1 MRRRGQLVLVAA
13 VIIAVAMIPMVLAY
27 LQLGYHADV
36 RAGGAQDD
44 PATGARSVLVQ
55 SVHGA
60 SADVPGTFQWASR
73 DAAVTAVRSDLRP
86 RLATVE
92 TARVGE
98 GIHRNVSYN
107 QTLATR
113 WSSANCP
120 AGPDRQ
126 FGSCEAID
134 GVVVQERAGW
144 THVLAVAFDLRT
156 TTERER
162 TELSAVI
169 RPVGDR

>member
-36 RAGGAQDD
+36 RASGAHDD
-44 PATGARSVLVQ
+44 PSTEARSVLVR
-55 SVHGA
+55 SVHSA
-60 SADVPGTFQWASR
+60 SVDVPGTFRWSSR
-73 DAAVTAVRSDLRP
+73 DAAVNAVRSDLDP
-86 RLATVE
+86 RLSTVE
-92 TARVGE
+92 TARVDE
-98 GIHRNVSYN
+98 GIHRNVTYN
-107 QTLATR
+107 QTLASR

-120 AGPDRQ
+120 TGPDRQ

-144 THVLAVAFDLRT
+144 THVLAVAFDLVTDTR
-156 TTERER
+156 RQH
-162 TELSAVI
+162 TELSTVVRA
-169 RPVGDR
+169 GYE

>member
-1 MRRRGQLVLVAA
+1 MSRRGQLVLVAA
-13 VIIAVAMIPMVLAY
+13 VLVAVAMVPMVLAY

-44 PATGARSVLVQ
+44 PSAEAHSALVR

-60 SADVPGTFQWASR
+60 SAEIPGTFRWSNR
-73 DAAVTAVRSDLRP
+73 DAAVGSVRSALDP
-86 RLATVE
+86 RLSTVE

-98 GIHRNVSYN
+98 GIHRDVSYN
-107 QTLATR
+107 QTLADQ
-113 WSSANCP
+113 WASANCP
-120 AGPDRQ
+120 GGPDRQ

-144 THVLAVAFDLRT
+144 THVLAVGFDLRT
-156 TTERER
+156 TTEREQ
-162 TELSAVI
+162 TALSLVVREPAA
-169 RPVGDR
+169 R